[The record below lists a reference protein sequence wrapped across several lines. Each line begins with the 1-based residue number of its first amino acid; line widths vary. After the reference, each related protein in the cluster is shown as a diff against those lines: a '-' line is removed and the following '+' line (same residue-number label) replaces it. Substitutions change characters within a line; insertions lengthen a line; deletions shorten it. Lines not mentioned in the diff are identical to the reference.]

1 MILNLKDK
9 NNKQIKVNDYF
20 ILDDIVNIITEDK
33 QTNKIFVKTYELDK
47 NNTLY
52 FMQDDDL
59 QDFNFDNME
68 VKGNL
73 KDFKD
78 FTDFQISLYDNKV
91 YYKVNKT
98 NFNQYNIEITQNTK
112 FINIDDLTAEQVE
125 KIIDLLTVL
134 QFKDKTDNN

>member
-20 ILDDIVNIITEDK
+20 IEDDIVNIITEDK

-73 KDFKD
+73 KDF
-78 FTDFQISLYDNKV
+78 
-91 YYKVNKT
+91 
-98 NFNQYNIEITQNTK
+98 
-112 FINIDDLTAEQVE
+112 
-125 KIIDLLTVL
+125 
-134 QFKDKTDNN
+134 

>member
-20 ILDDIVNIITEDK
+20 IEDDIVNIITEDK

-68 VKGNL
+68 IKGNL
-73 KDFKD
+73 KDFKS

-91 YYKVNKT
+91 YYKVNKIS
-98 NFNQYNIEITQNTK
+98 FDKYNIEITYNNN
-112 FINIDDLTAEQVE
+112 FVNIDNLTDEQVE
-125 KIIDLLTVL
+125 KIIDLLTIL
-134 QFKDKTDNN
+134 QFKDKTEIF